1 VLEPSP
7 LLRFLDACQQ
17 QANSLGGSSSAQ
29 VSRCRTKEP
38 RYARLREPAQ
48 SRILSLASIT
58 LPSWSTL
65 SLSLSLSLP
74 SRRAWIF
81 CHVLSRVCACRNDF
95 AISDAKT
102 VVNIIN
108 TRHCHRCSMLEF
120 HLRNDRGMPAS
131 VSRRSQVSCGKGNNK
146 CIRQPTRV
154 NLRACIYIYIYICIL
169 VYVYI
174 YIYMSYLA
182 EMNIKIAR
190 EADSSGS
197 IAPPLLI
204 FSLLDRG

>member
-1 VLEPSP
+1 MHGCASRRNLEYCPSRRS
-7 LLRFLDACQQ
+7 RFLP
-17 QANSLGGSSSAQ
+17 G
-29 VSRCRTKEP
+29 R
-38 RYARLREPAQ
+38 
-48 SRILSLASIT
+48 
-58 LPSWSTL
+58 L
-65 SLSLSLSLP
+65 SLSLSLSLSSHRMPRIPIASYAWLGKLTDPTFLNITRRMEEP